1 MSSKSKSNSRSSPS
15 RRTKKNNFNNV
26 PIPVLR
32 KKFYD
37 ALEDDVH
44 RDYILIL
51 FRLSLLL
58 EKKIAGAK
66 FTYGRYKFSILSEES
81 GHCMEFFGG
90 ALFYLLYLEA
100 EKIGLFK
107 EEDYKVIKNFL
118 EFKTIDIDTS
128 VNFKITP
135 NIENIKESTKIKIL
149 DNFAKKYH
157 GLIVKSFNEIIDSNE
172 DIASF
177 LSFLA
182 TEKKFKGFDFIK
194 GENIIPHLGPDG
206 VFSISL
212 QINSDSFQLR
222 PQINTC
228 VENDKNCDHIIE
240 IITVHENIMANVQL
254 FNMSIMDEF
263 MGRNLILLC
272 LQNID
277 RFYRDIKEDGIT
289 SFNKGDLILGVK
301 NLLKREPTFK
311 TKYMQGFYRVE
322 LIFIIITRLL
332 ERRSPKLDNFKN
344 LLLPTKQVIRQTH
357 NVIKSNNFILGVMPT
372 KKRIELEKKFRGIR
386 FTDEDVNTLETSHY
400 ILNTLIEFWVTI
412 HEEIIKNFKKHPS
425 ELIKYSLPPAYSS
438 SDNENNRLYSR
449 VGAEL
454 GINFESPEW
463 ESRISDS
470 NLIKLLKRLNF
481 KSIPITPSTRKILII
496 RVKKKLNLM

>member
-1 MSSKSKSNSRSSPS
+1 MSSKSISKSAYS

-26 PIPVLR
+26 AIPALR

-51 FRLSLLL
+51 FKLTLLL

-100 EKIGLFK
+100 EKMGLFK
-107 EEDYKVIKNFL
+107 EEDYKVIKNFID
-118 EFKTIDIDTS
+118 FKTIDIDAS
-128 VNFKITP
+128 LNFKITP
-135 NIENIKESTKIKIL
+135 NIENFKESTKNKIL
-149 DNFAKKYH
+149 ENFAEQYH
-157 GLIVKSFNEIIDSNE
+157 ELIVSSFNEIVETNE

-182 TEKKFKGFDFIK
+182 TEKNFKGFDFIK
-194 GENIIPHLGPDG
+194 GENIIPHLGPG
-206 VFSISL
+206 GICSISL
-212 QINSDSFQLR
+212 QIDSELLQLR

-228 VENDKNCDHIIE
+228 VESDDSCDHLIE
-240 IITVHENIMANVQL
+240 ILSIHEEKMLNVQV
-254 FNMSIMDEF
+254 FNLSLIDEF
-263 MGRNLILLC
+263 LGRNVLLLC

-277 RFYRDIKEDGIT
+277 RFYRDVKDFGIT
-289 SFNKGDLILGVK
+289 SIDKGEIMLGVK
-301 NLLKREPTFK
+301 NILKREPTFK

-322 LIFIIITRLL
+322 LIFILITRLL
-332 ERRSPKLDNFKN
+332 ERKSPKFNNLKS
-344 LLLPTKQVIRQTH
+344 LLLPTNQVIRQIH
-357 NVIKSNNFILGVMPT
+357 NVIKSNNFIIGVMPT
-372 KKRIELEKKFRGIR
+372 KRRIELEKAFREIR

-412 HEEIIKNFKKHPS
+412 HEEILKNFKKHPD

-438 SDNENNRLYSR
+438 SNNENNRLYSR
-449 VGAEL
+449 VGSEL
-454 GINFESPEW
+454 GINFESPGW
-463 ESRISDS
+463 ESRISNS
-470 NLIKLLKRLNF
+470 KILELLNRLKLKPV
-481 KSIPITPSTRKILII
+481 PITPISRKLII
-496 RVKKKLNLM
+496 KRIKKKLNLI

>member
-1 MSSKSKSNSRSSPS
+1 MSNRSSKSRSSLS
-15 RRTKKNNFNNV
+15 RKTKKNNFNNV
-26 PIPVLR
+26 PIPALR

-51 FRLSLLL
+51 FKLTLLL
-58 EKKIAGAK
+58 EKKITGAK
-66 FTYGRYKFSILSEES
+66 FTYGRYKFNIISEAS

-100 EKIGLFK
+100 EKMGLFK
-107 EEDYKVIKNFL
+107 KEDYKVIRNFL
-118 EFKTIDIDTS
+118 DFKTIDIDTS

-135 NIENIKESTKIKIL
+135 NIEGFKESTKTKIL
-149 DNFAKKYH
+149 DNFAKQYH
-157 GLIVKSFNEIIDSNE
+157 GLVVDSFNEIVGTNE

-182 TEKKFKGFDFIK
+182 TEKNFKGFDFIK
-194 GENIIPHLGPDG
+194 GENIIPHLGPEG

-212 QINSDSFQLR
+212 QINSESIQLR

-240 IITVHENIMANVQL
+240 ILTVNENRMADVQL
-254 FNMSIMDEF
+254 FNISTMDKF
-263 MGRNLILLC
+263 MGRNIILLC

-277 RFYRDIKEDGIT
+277 RFYRDINDDGTT
-289 SFNKGDLILGVK
+289 SYDKGELMVGVK
-301 NLLKREPTFK
+301 NLLKKEPTFK

-322 LIFIIITRLL
+322 LIFIIVTRLL
-332 ERRSPKLDNFKN
+332 ERRSPKFDNLKSLF
-344 LLLPTKQVIRQTH
+344 LPTNQIIRQIH
-357 NVIKSNNFILGVMPT
+357 NVITHNNFIIGVMPT
-372 KKRIELEKKFRGIR
+372 KKRLALEKEFRRIR
-386 FTDEDVNTLETSHY
+386 FTDDDVNTLETSHY

-412 HEEIIKNFKKHPS
+412 HEEILKNFKKHPS

-438 SDNENNRLYSR
+438 SNNENNRLYSR
-449 VGAEL
+449 VGSEL
-454 GINFESPEW
+454 GINFETPGW
-463 ESRISDS
+463 ESSISNSKIIQLLDR
-470 NLIKLLKRLNF
+470 LKLKAT
-481 KSIPITPSTRKILII
+481 PVTPSSRNLLINRI
-496 RVKKKLNLM
+496 KKKLNLT